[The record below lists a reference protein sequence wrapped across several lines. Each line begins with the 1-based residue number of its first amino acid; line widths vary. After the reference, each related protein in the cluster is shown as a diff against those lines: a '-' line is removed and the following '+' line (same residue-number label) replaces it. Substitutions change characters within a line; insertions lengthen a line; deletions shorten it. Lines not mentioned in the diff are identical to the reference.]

1 MTPFGESHRYQE
13 QIGAFLLGKL
23 DAGELKAMQAHLD
36 RCPACQ
42 AEVRELEPVVA
53 GLADAVPDR
62 IDEVTRPP
70 GDLEES
76 TLAPILR
83 EIQRAR
89 SRKQQFQWSALAAAA
104 ICVVVLGLAAFTWLL
119 EPEVLPTEQLSFS
132 DKARGV
138 DVHGD
143 LIAHDWG
150 TEIQLV
156 VSGLRAGQKYIVTL
170 ISEAGDEVNF
180 GTIIGTGD
188 KQLECTFD
196 TEKLLREDATK
207 LEVHTPGGELA
218 FLAKL
223 PEEPSVPDRDS
234 PALDSSPLDGIPP
247 RANSDRQNE
256 SSEACG
262 PESKEEPGA
271 EGNPP
276 ADTQEK
282 PKADGPGGGTPPK
295 KSPPESDG
303 EKSPPKKSPPESD
316 GEKSPPGDQKPGI
329 APEESVPPDDQTPY
343 VPPDPCELP
352 PDERPPTCP
361 QYDPHTGSG

>member
-23 DAGELKAMQAHLD
+23 DAEELKAMQAHLD
-36 RCPACQ
+36 SCPGCQ
-42 AEVRELEPVVA
+42 AEARELEPVVA
-53 GLADAVPDR
+53 ALADAVPDR

-76 TLAPILR
+76 TLAPILG
-83 EIQRAR
+83 EIQHAR
-89 SRKQQFQWSALAAAA
+89 SSRRQFQWSAVAAAA
-104 ICVVVLGLAAFTWLL
+104 IFVVVMGLAGVAGLL
-119 EPEVLPTEQLSFS
+119 VSEVSAEQLSFS

-138 DVHGD
+138 DVNGD

-188 KQLECTFD
+188 KQLECTFN
-196 TEKLLREDATK
+196 TEKLSREEATR

-223 PEEPSVPDRDS
+223 PEEPRVPDRDS
-234 PALDSSPLDGIPP
+234 PALDSSPLDGILP
-247 RANSDRQNE
+247 RANSDRPSKGLE
-256 SSEACG
+256 TCG
-262 PESKEEPGA
+262 PENKEGPSPKEK
-271 EGNPP
+271 PP
-276 ADTQEK
+276 PDKSPPEKPEK
-282 PKADGPGGGTPPK
+282 PKADDFGGGTPDK
-295 KSPPESDG
+295 KSPPEGDG
-303 EKSPPKKSPPESD
+303 EKPSPGG
-316 GEKSPPGDQKPGI
+316 GEKPEPGPDGGGHGGPDENLPGY
-329 APEESVPPDDQTPY
+329 EEPV
-343 VPPDPCELP
+343 PDPCDLP
-352 PDERPPTCP
+352 PEQQPPSCYE
-361 QYDPHTGSG
+361 YDPQLGSG